1 METRICAT
9 CNTPKPIDDFCLR
22 NRFTRRLM
30 PEIIERNIVK
40 GHGSMTVIVD
50 GTDGLDGNFRSI
62 FSDKMEEMAKKTPG
76 GKPYSQ
82 SSNPVVARSSG
93 AGGAS
98 NPMQYPETS
107 AGLILLLLT
116 RLERISVDSYW
127 AHRASGVRGAL
138 TKVLGQMEMGEPV
151 DPASLRMNLQVGFE
165 VLRKAA
171 EEYL

>member
-1 METRICAT
+1 ME
-9 CNTPKPIDDFCLR
+9 
-22 NRFTRRLM
+22 
-30 PEIIERNIVK
+30 
-40 GHGSMTVIVD
+40 
-50 GTDGLDGNFRSI
+50 
-62 FSDKMEEMAKKTPG
+62 KKTPG

-82 SSNPVVARSSG
+82 SSNPVVARSSR

-98 NPMQYPETS
+98 DPMQYPETNE
-107 AGLILLLLT
+107 GLIRLLLT

-138 TKVLGQMEMGEPV
+138 TKILGQMETGEAV
-151 DPASLRMNLQVGFE
+151 DPASLRTNLRVGFE

>member
-1 METRICAT
+1 METFG
-9 CNTPKPIDDFCLR
+9 P
-22 NRFTRRLM
+22 
-30 PEIIERNIVK
+30 
-40 GHGSMTVIVD
+40 S
-50 GTDGLDGNFRSI
+50 
-62 FSDKMEEMAKKTPG
+62 FSDKMEEMKKKTPG
-76 GKPYSQ
+76 GKAYSQ
-82 SSNPVVARSSG
+82 SSNSVVMRSSH
-93 AGGAS
+93 AGSAF
-98 NPMQYPETS
+98 NPMQNPETS

-138 TKVLGQMEMGEPV
+138 TKALGQMDMGEPV